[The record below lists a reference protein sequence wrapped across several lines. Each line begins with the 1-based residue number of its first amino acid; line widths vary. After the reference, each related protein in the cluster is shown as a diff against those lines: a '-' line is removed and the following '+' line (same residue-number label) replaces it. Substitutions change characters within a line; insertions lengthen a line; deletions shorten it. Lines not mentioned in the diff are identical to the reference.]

1 MSRPSSRQSSQ
12 EILYQG
18 LASGAKI
25 IRRTHSAI
33 QKELAAMEA
42 ELTRPLTLPA
52 RKMELLRCIVE
63 IGAELSRQ
71 SESIAKLITS
81 KPTPRGGDTSTIIPT
96 AQDIMLEIT
105 EGRKAGRSGG

>member
-1 MSRPSSRQSSQ
+1 MSRPSRQSSQ

-18 LASGAKI
+18 LASSAKI

-33 QKELAAMEA
+33 QKGLAAMES
-42 ELTRPLTLPA
+42 ELTRSSTLPA

-71 SESIAKLITS
+71 AESIAKLITA
-81 KPTPRGGDTSTIIPT
+81 KPAPGVDGTPAAMATSADVLAEIIH
-96 AQDIMLEIT
+96 
-105 EGRKAGRSGG
+105 GKRSGQGKA